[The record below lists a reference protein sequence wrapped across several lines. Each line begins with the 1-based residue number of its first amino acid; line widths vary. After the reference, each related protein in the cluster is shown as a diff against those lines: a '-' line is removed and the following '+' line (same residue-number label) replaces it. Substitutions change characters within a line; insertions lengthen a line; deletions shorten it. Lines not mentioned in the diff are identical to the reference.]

1 MGIRSTHVVWG
12 MYPRPVLLADA
23 RFDSCG
29 MHMGMRMAHVVWKH
43 MGIRMNYMGIRM
55 NYMGMRMSGA
65 SISMAEW
72 ATPRRG
78 ASMQVLSCK
87 A

>member
-1 MGIRSTHVVWG
+1 
-12 MYPRPVLLADA
+12 
-23 RFDSCG
+23 

-55 NYMGMRMSGA
+55 NYMGIRMSGA
-65 SISMAEW
+65 TISMVEW
-72 ATPRRG
+72 AAPRRG
-78 ASMQVLSCK
+78 ASMQALSCK

>member
-43 MGIRMNYMGIRM
+43 MGIRMNYMG
-55 NYMGMRMSGA
+55 MRMSGA
-65 SISMAEW
+65 TISMAEW
-72 ATPRRG
+72 ATPRRW
-78 ASMQVLSCK
+78 ASMQALSCK

>member
-1 MGIRSTHVVWG
+1 
-12 MYPRPVLLADA
+12 
-23 RFDSCG
+23 
-29 MHMGMRMAHVVWKH
+29 MGMRMAHVVWKH
-43 MGIRMNYMGIRM
+43 MGIRMNDMGIRM

-65 SISMAEW
+65 TISMAEW

>member
-1 MGIRSTHVVWG
+1 
-12 MYPRPVLLADA
+12 
-23 RFDSCG
+23 
-29 MHMGMRMAHVVWKH
+29 MAHVAWKH
-43 MGIRMNYMGIRM
+43 MGIRMNYMEMRMNYMGIRM
-55 NYMGMRMSGA
+55 NYIGMRMSGA
-65 SISMAEW
+65 TISMAEW

>member
-43 MGIRMNYMGIRM
+43 MGIRMNYMGMRM

-65 SISMAEW
+65 TISMAELT
-72 ATPRRG
+72 TPRRG
-78 ASMQVLSCK
+78 ASMQALSCK

>member
-1 MGIRSTHVVWG
+1 MGIRSTHVVRG

-43 MGIRMNYMGIRM
+43 MGICM

-65 SISMAEW
+65 TISMAEW

>member
-43 MGIRMNYMGIRM
+43 MGIRMNYME
-55 NYMGMRMSGA
+55 MRMSGA
-65 SISMAEW
+65 TISMAEW
-72 ATPRRG
+72 VPLVVGPA
-78 ASMQVLSCK
+78 CK
-87 A
+87 YYHAKRSDG

>member
-1 MGIRSTHVVWG
+1 MGIHSAHVVWG
-12 MYPRPVLLADA
+12 MYPVPCRQADA
-23 RFDSCG
+23 RFVSCG

-55 NYMGMRMSGA
+55 SGA
-65 SISMAEW
+65 TISMAEW

>member
-43 MGIRMNYMGIRM
+43 MGIRMNYMGMRM

-65 SISMAEW
+65 TISMAEL

-78 ASMQVLSCK
+78 ASMQALSCK

>member
-1 MGIRSTHVVWG
+1 
-12 MYPRPVLLADA
+12 
-23 RFDSCG
+23 
-29 MHMGMRMAHVVWKH
+29 MHMGIRMAHVVWKH
-43 MGIRMNYMGIRM
+43 MGIRMNYMGMRM

-65 SISMAEW
+65 TISMAEL

-78 ASMQVLSCK
+78 ASMQALSCK

>member
-29 MHMGMRMAHVVWKH
+29 IHMGMRMAHVVWKH
-43 MGIRMNYMGIRM
+43 MRIRM

-65 SISMAEW
+65 TISMAEW
-72 ATPRRG
+72 SAPRRW
-78 ASMQVLSCK
+78 ASMQALSCK

>member
-1 MGIRSTHVVWG
+1 
-12 MYPRPVLLADA
+12 
-23 RFDSCG
+23 

-43 MGIRMNYMGIRM
+43 MGIRMS
-55 NYMGMRMSGA
+55 YMGMRMSGA
-65 SISMAEW
+65 AISMAEW

-78 ASMQVLSCK
+78 ASMQALSCK

>member
-1 MGIRSTHVVWG
+1 
-12 MYPRPVLLADA
+12 
-23 RFDSCG
+23 
-29 MHMGMRMAHVVWKH
+29 MAHVVWKH
-43 MGIRMNYMGIRM
+43 MGMRMNYMGIRM

-65 SISMAEW
+65 TISMAEW

>member
-1 MGIRSTHVVWG
+1 
-12 MYPRPVLLADA
+12 
-23 RFDSCG
+23 

-43 MGIRMNYMGIRM
+43 MGIRMND
-55 NYMGMRMSGA
+55 MGMRMSGA
-65 SISMAEW
+65 TISMAEL

-78 ASMQVLSCK
+78 ASMQALSCK

>member
-1 MGIRSTHVVWG
+1 MGIHSAHVVWG
-12 MYPRPVLLADA
+12 MYPRPVLLGDA

-43 MGIRMNYMGIRM
+43 MGMRM

-65 SISMAEW
+65 TISMAEW

>member
-43 MGIRMNYMGIRM
+43 MGIRMNYMGM
-55 NYMGMRMSGA
+55 LMSGA
-65 SISMAEW
+65 TISMAEW
-72 ATPRRG
+72 AALVVGP
-78 ASMQVLSCK
+78 ACK
-87 A
+87 HYHAKRNDG

>member
-1 MGIRSTHVVWG
+1 MGIHSAHVVWG
-12 MYPRPVLLADA
+12 MYPLPVLL
-23 RFDSCG
+23 G
-29 MHMGMRMAHVVWKH
+29 G
-43 MGIRMNYMGIRM
+43 RM

-65 SISMAEW
+65 TISMAEW

>member
-1 MGIRSTHVVWG
+1 
-12 MYPRPVLLADA
+12 
-23 RFDSCG
+23 

-65 SISMAEW
+65 TISMAEW

>member
-1 MGIRSTHVVWG
+1 
-12 MYPRPVLLADA
+12 
-23 RFDSCG
+23 
-29 MHMGMRMAHVVWKH
+29 MGMRMAHVVWKH

-55 NYMGMRMSGA
+55 NYMGIRMSGA
-65 SISMAEW
+65 TISMAEW